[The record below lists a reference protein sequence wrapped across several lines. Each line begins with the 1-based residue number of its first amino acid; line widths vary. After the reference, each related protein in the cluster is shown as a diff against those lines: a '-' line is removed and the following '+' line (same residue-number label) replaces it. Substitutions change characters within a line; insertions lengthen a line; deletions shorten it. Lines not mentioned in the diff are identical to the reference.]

1 MKILKFKTNIN
12 STDDVTKVTPH
23 LDKEESISNW
33 DIDTESEDKVLSVAG
48 INLNPQKVED
58 AVQAAGFEAEVLRVL
73 GIGGEGI

>member
-12 STDDVTKVTPH
+12 SANDVIKVTPH